1 MSRDRVKT
9 ELAEAVRWGVKN
21 MVNGLSHRL
30 VNQQVADV
38 ESERV
43 SELET
48 QVKVIFKNGPPRY
61 FLVKVSEK
69 V

>member
-1 MSRDRVKT
+1 MSRDKVKT
-9 ELAEAVRWGVKN
+9 ELANAVRWGVKN

-30 VNQQVADV
+30 VEQHVADV
-38 ESERV
+38 ETQQV

-61 FLVKVSEK
+61 FMVKVSEK